1 MKTSPA
7 NLVYVRFSNT
17 GGKERPMLAIH
28 TLFATIISSIFV
40 GISMLSGAWGAE
52 DMSDGEFGTYSEEQ
66 ALCKRADYSIL
77 VSVHGVK
84 RTSGTIT
91 ADLHNDDPE
100 GFLKS
105 RARLSQTRVPAIQ
118 GITEVCIPVNRP
130 GIYAVALYHDR
141 DADRK
146 FDKTWIGL
154 PAEPYGIS
162 MDPPIRLGPPR
173 HRDSTFQVSGPLT
186 EVSVTLRK

>member
-1 MKTSPA
+1 MKISPA
-7 NLVYVRFSNT
+7 NIVCVEFSNT
-17 GGKERPMLAIH
+17 DGKEIQMLTIR
-28 TLFATIISSIFV
+28 TLFAAIISVILIGVSIPLD
-40 GISMLSGAWGAE
+40 GLSAE
-52 DMSDGEFGTYSEEQ
+52 DTADDGFDTYAEEQ
-66 ALCKRADYSIL
+66 ALCRQAAYSIL

-84 RTSGTIT
+84 RARGIIT

-118 GITEVCIPVNRP
+118 GMTELCITVDRP

-173 HRDSTFQVSGPLT
+173 HIDSIFQVRGSLT
-186 EVSVTLRK
+186 EISVTLRK